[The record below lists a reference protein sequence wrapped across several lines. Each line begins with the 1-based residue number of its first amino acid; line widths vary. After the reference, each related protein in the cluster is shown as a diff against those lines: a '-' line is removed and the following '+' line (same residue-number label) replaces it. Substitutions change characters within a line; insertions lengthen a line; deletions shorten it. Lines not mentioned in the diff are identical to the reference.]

1 MAGCP
6 HPAEAQGLGTGRH
19 PEDNPNSFPQALR
32 GKGPAQGQPAS
43 GDRGIPAS
51 ASASRL
57 PFPSAVLLGFPCP
70 GTSTT
75 GLTPNGEPTRS

>member
-32 GKGPAQGQPAS
+32 GKGPAQGHTAS
-43 GDRGIPAS
+43 GDRGV
-51 ASASRL
+51 ASRL

-75 GLTPNGEPTRS
+75 GLTPNGEPMRS